1 VNHFLYFFHEVGGNN
16 EEFVTHVLSEALIVL
31 EDGTYSWQHSIFFFL
46 NIVKTDNDVNHFLNH
61 L

>member
-1 VNHFLYFFHEVGGNN
+1 MVSHGRAKKDDKEDGAP
-16 EEFVTHVLSEALIVL
+16 VLSEAVSRK
-31 EDGTYSWQHSIFFFL
+31 EDGMYSRQHSIFFFL